1 MPNMRQARSPETE
14 RFACPRRNPV
24 PDGAAQAPTESP
36 GPCRLWKR
44 AAPPPGGCA
53 AQISMS
59 GCRAESPPLYG
70 YGTDG
75 IIARTAFRQAPCLG
89 SAYWVKV
96 KVEISQTFTF
106 FLITVSP
113 SAKTALKS

>member
-1 MPNMRQARSPETE
+1 MSE
-14 RFACPRRNPV
+14 R
-24 PDGAAQAPTESP
+24 
-36 GPCRLWKR
+36 L
-44 AAPPPGGCA
+44 
-53 AQISMS
+53 
-59 GCRAESPPLYG
+59 AESPPLYG

-75 IIARTAFRQAPCLG
+75 IIARTAFSTGALPCLG